1 MTNITQI
8 QQFGEATKQVLADN
22 FYNDAWRST
31 SYLINVLGKIE
42 GYLESLEEENP
53 DTDWFT
59 AKISVE
65 ATTKLINDSY
75 TVPTSDERFE
85 EVKEMYDA
93 TVVTWI
99 RDVSDDAMADMVYLG
114 MVCNFVAGMRVHA
127 INRWIEETAPSE
139 QKFEMLKLA
148 KRDEK
153 AVELA
158 VRTIGDVIFADV

>member
-1 MTNITQI
+1 MTKVTQI
-8 QQFGEATKQVLADN
+8 EQFGEATKQVLVDN

-59 AKISVE
+59 AKIAVE
-65 ATTKLINDSY
+65 ATTKLINDTY

-85 EVKEMYDA
+85 DVKDMYDA

-99 RDVSDDAMADMVYLG
+99 RDVSDDATADMIYLG

-127 INRWIEETAPSE
+127 INAWIEDTAPTES
-139 QKFEMLKLA
+139 KFEMLKLA

-158 VRTIGDVIFADV
+158 IQTLSDVVFADA